1 MSFNTFVILVGLGAI
16 ISLILTEIDLHK
28 DGE

>member
-16 ISLILTEIDLHK
+16 ISFLIVELERRR
-28 DGE
+28 GE